1 MTTFVWKK
9 IVKKKQ
15 ILNDSERFMINESP
29 HFSDIARLYIEK
41 TFPGDILKKWVTF
54 QNKIKRKVRGHSK
67 TTLTRGGR

>member
-41 TFPGDILKKWVTF
+41 TFPDILKKMCYF
-54 QNKIKRKVRGHSK
+54 SK
-67 TTLTRGGR
+67 